1 MLDAM
6 ANGQLSLIG
15 TGGLPTGR
23 LWEAWLSQR
32 TTTARFTAKVH
43 HRAPQACWFWI
54 GALGS
59 DGHGRFRVGS
69 RPAAT
74 SWVVTAHVFAY
85 QHAHGLCHQR
95 LLTADVVIRHRCD
108 EASCQNPH
116 TCSSAPPRTTPATT
130 APADTASVARSP
142 TSAAPP
148 DARSR
153 SARPSSPPGSTAPP
167 RPKPRSP
174 QRSSPVTPPPTSR
187 PCSTTSP
194 PDRRRRK
201 RRLGSTTLTNRQDP
215 VSVHL
220 SHHWSAACH
229 GSDQLTQDSRCER
242 DDPTTG
248 RDPAVPQRPRLARQH
263 QLGSTLVQM
272 RQNRVELRPQPSLH
286 IRINGHTP

>member
-108 EASCQNPH
+108 EASCQNPAH
-116 TCSSAPPRTTPATT
+116 LLIGTAADNTSDYRTRRHRIGGPLTDLRGTAGRAIAIREAILTARIHGPAATETAITAAIVAGDSSA
-130 APADTASVARSP
+130 D
-142 TSAAPP
+142 
-148 DARSR
+148 
-153 SARPSSPPGSTAPP
+153 
-167 RPKPRSP
+167 
-174 QRSSPVTPPPTSR
+174 
-187 PCSTTSP
+187 
-194 PDRRRRK
+194 
-201 RRLGSTTLTNRQDP
+201 
-215 VSVHL
+215 
-220 SHHWSAACH
+220 
-229 GSDQLTQDSRCER
+229 
-242 DDPTTG
+242 
-248 RDPAVPQRPRLARQH
+248 
-263 QLGSTLVQM
+263 
-272 RQNRVELRPQPSLH
+272 QPSLFDH
-286 IRINGHTP
+286 QPA